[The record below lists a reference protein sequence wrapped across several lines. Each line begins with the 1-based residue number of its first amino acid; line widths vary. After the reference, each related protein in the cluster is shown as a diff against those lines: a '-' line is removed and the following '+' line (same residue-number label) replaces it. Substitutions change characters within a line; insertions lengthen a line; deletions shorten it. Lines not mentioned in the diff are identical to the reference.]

1 MSKSK
6 QVFRER
12 ECIHREQDAEGDF
25 YNGTIYVQSLQRLS
39 TEEAMKVAGKVSP
52 FFWTDAAHILVWL
65 CRNCAAEL
73 RVNDSTGVPIF
84 RVRHG

>member
-1 MSKSK
+1 MSK
-6 QVFRER
+6 QIFRER

-39 TEEAMKVAGKVSP
+39 TDEAMKVASKVSP

-73 RVNDSTGVPIF
+73 HINDSTGVPIF
-84 RVRHG
+84 RARHG